1 MSGLDNNLLNA
12 RGKLKIQ
19 ISTCNFKK
27 SYWRDNGAPDNS
39 NSTELKLKD
48 ETEVKFRDSIYESV
62 RTEIQQYDRI
72 KLSHWTGVTEN
83 DDTGVKGLETEFR
96 RANAEQHIFKQNFG
110 MERTT

>member
-1 MSGLDNNLLNA
+1 MFVLALKTEQAEDDSG
-12 RGKLKIQ
+12 K
-19 ISTCNFKK
+19 CNFKK

-72 KLSHWTGVTEN
+72 QLSHWTGVTES

-96 RANAEQHIFKQNFG
+96 RANAEQHIYINKTSVWKGQLK
-110 MERTT
+110 T